1 MGNEG
6 QRNDGHLTSKFMTVC
21 VFCFLNNLFFTS
33 TKADDKLDSVTIKEV
48 CLKVIAFDGD
58 AQLAQLEEHET
69 FDLGVVSLSPAVG
82 VGIT

>member
-6 QRNDGHLTSKFMTVC
+6 QRNDGHLTSKFMTAC
-21 VFCFLNNLFFTS
+21 DKSFLNNLFFTS
-33 TKADDKLDSVTIKEV
+33 TKAEDKLDSVTIKE
-48 CLKVIAFDGD
+48 VIAFDGD

-69 FDLGVVSLSPAVG
+69 FDLGVVSLSAAVR